1 MPRRWC
7 RASLVLMNEQ
17 FRFHLNDCFHVL
29 LMFFFFQ
36 EFVADLLYPSQLQQ
50 LLAYL
55 EQNSIIFRRQVSCS
69 KLLLFSPAISRVSQS
84 SNATTNMASDATC
97 NVFSAAALFCVPQ
110 PGVIQHYFPSPGGL
124 AALFAATIEA

>member
-1 MPRRWC
+1 LLP
-7 RASLVLMNEQ
+7 
-17 FRFHLNDCFHVL
+17 CFINV
-29 LMFFFFQ
+29 FFFQ

-84 SNATTNMASDATC
+84 SDATTNMASDATC

-110 PGVIQHYFPSPGGL
+110 PGVIPSPGGL